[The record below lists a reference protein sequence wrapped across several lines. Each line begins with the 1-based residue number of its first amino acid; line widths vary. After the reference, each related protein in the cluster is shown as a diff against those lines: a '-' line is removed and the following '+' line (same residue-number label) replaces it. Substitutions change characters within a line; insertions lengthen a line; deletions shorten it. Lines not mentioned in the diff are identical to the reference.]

1 MLPTIE
7 ESPYRPPTWDYHAK
21 PNRFRL
27 VQLRAQKSEQ
37 CKELIK
43 QESRERLSRRNSSSR
58 EDLCSNTRPATM
70 CKTCR
75 RPLHYQGDANLG
87 PWGLRG
93 AYKSV
98 ALTSRRLW
106 SAQFHNE
113 EKETGEVQSSLWSPA
128 DPPPVSGTDDCSKED
143 DQGKRDCAFANAYGG
158 APLSHTHAVPRAHAQ
173 VDGDEGSFVKV
184 SDLREGSRE
193 LRVSGDVPKGSTI
206 SQASG
211 ASSGVKNGEITKAGS
226 LDHHN
231 GNSRHGR
238 KIVPTNSPPG
248 AVEVG
253 VVENLKPGTAHTTT
267 LEASKET
274 TQRPFFFLPS
284 EDEEE
289 SSYSEGIE
297 QELRRD
303 PDLYPLPKNGS
314 DTNRSPTSPN
324 DKRRTPLSPQSPL
337 KQSAAGDTDEIKDRI
352 RYCLQRARSRSTSFG
367 GLGSFE
373 AGLYR
378 LEGLLEDKNHASASS
393 HLRQKT
399 SPTSKQL
406 PSGHAAALMPKYKD
420 AGTLTDVCTGDNV
433 AEVEL
438 ISLVQEQIPRYILR
452 ADTVT
457 EFSGYD
463 NADWGVSFPA
473 LKEEEAEALSPEQA
487 EGALA
492 YFVLCGNRVSQM
504 TKTYNDIDA
513 VTRLLQEKEKDLE
526 LAAKIGQQLLER
538 NKTLEERN
546 ALLDAELSSASD
558 KITQLKHDL
567 QMKTDLLQIYTNDVD
582 DTSSCETTPTGLRLI
597 NVDILQHRVK
607 NLEDENRSLRQEASQ
622 LANDTIECEDKEK
635 ELVSDVIKQIS
646 DANLQIGQLSE
657 ELAKKVEDSLRQQE
671 EITQLL
677 AQVVDLQSRSKRL
690 AMENDELANMVGVAR
705 DCQQELTMELAELKE
720 KYAEVLDLLHDTQDQ
735 LRRVQKKNLPGNR
748 GHHLGSSL
756 FSSPF
761 NSGNDSIASEL
772 HSLNSLGEELGKSG
786 SSNMRRTFDTVRLTG
801 KCAGSGSQ
809 GSLSSLGYGGS
820 VHSTPT
826 RHPYTPSHMA
836 TPTHMA
842 SSGGTYAMSYMGS
855 QGSSVYSGGSGHPS
869 LDSGADSDASMH
881 TDSEDNYPGSHLG
894 VPGWPG
900 TPDLDSCLRR
910 LGPGNRSGTPSHFL
924 PYGCRTPDSI
934 MSTEYLPH
942 TGSGKSGLSTYG
954 GMNASDW
961 KLPQKLQIVKPIE
974 GSLTLHQWSRLATP
988 HLGGL
993 LEEREGVAIKGG
1005 AGADQLNLDV
1015 YSMSDLEE
1023 DEVEEENPGKRFMST
1038 SGVFTYTNSTILHPD
1053 DQTSLTPS
1061 LRPTQVSVLPTSSAN
1076 VIPTP
1081 STPMR
1086 APSCPPSRRG
1096 STATF
1101 STNTGLAK
1109 MLNERGMNMTSG
1121 FSPTATPANSPT
1133 ITRPGSPEPEGYKL
1147 PGLDDLTKTFHYG
1160 ASLLRR
1166 TFYKDDPSA
1175 PQSPAGPRVN
1185 LVEQVQAIG
1194 VNRFVGSS
1202 DRALTVGGIVMS
1214 RPATSPLLHLSNLI
1228 MNSAKS
1234 SNTNSTTFSTTT
1246 TSTFSASENAGIM
1259 SAPKIL
1265 SPGERRPTLPS
1276 GAPMGI
1282 PGHPG
1287 SGHLDNRLSQLKPG
1301 QRADLGT
1308 VGGRLRPSSLGSVP
1322 PRGNGEQNV
1331 GTVGWTSFGRKGGLL

>member
-1 MLPTIE
+1 
-7 ESPYRPPTWDYHAK
+7 
-21 PNRFRL
+21 
-27 VQLRAQKSEQ
+27 
-37 CKELIK
+37 
-43 QESRERLSRRNSSSR
+43 
-58 EDLCSNTRPATM
+58 
-70 CKTCR
+70 
-75 RPLHYQGDANLG
+75 
-87 PWGLRG
+87 
-93 AYKSV
+93 
-98 ALTSRRLW
+98 
-106 SAQFHNE
+106 
-113 EKETGEVQSSLWSPA
+113 
-128 DPPPVSGTDDCSKED
+128 
-143 DQGKRDCAFANAYGG
+143 
-158 APLSHTHAVPRAHAQ
+158 
-173 VDGDEGSFVKV
+173 
-184 SDLREGSRE
+184 
-193 LRVSGDVPKGSTI
+193 
-206 SQASG
+206 
-211 ASSGVKNGEITKAGS
+211 
-226 LDHHN
+226 
-231 GNSRHGR
+231 
-238 KIVPTNSPPG
+238 
-248 AVEVG
+248 
-253 VVENLKPGTAHTTT
+253 
-267 LEASKET
+267 
-274 TQRPFFFLPS
+274 
-284 EDEEE
+284 
-289 SSYSEGIE
+289 
-297 QELRRD
+297 
-303 PDLYPLPKNGS
+303 
-314 DTNRSPTSPN
+314 
-324 DKRRTPLSPQSPL
+324 
-337 KQSAAGDTDEIKDRI
+337 
-352 RYCLQRARSRSTSFG
+352 
-367 GLGSFE
+367 
-373 AGLYR
+373 
-378 LEGLLEDKNHASASS
+378 
-393 HLRQKT
+393 
-399 SPTSKQL
+399 
-406 PSGHAAALMPKYKD
+406 MPKYKD

-452 ADTVT
+452 ADIVT

-558 KITQLKHDL
+558 KISQLKHDL
-567 QMKTDLLQIYTNDVD
+567 QMKTDLLQIYTNGVD

-622 LANDTIECEDKEK
+622 LANDTSECEDKEK

-772 HSLNSLGEELGKSG
+772 HSLNSRVKWKSG

-836 TPTHMA
+836 TPTNMA

-924 PYGCRTPDSI
+924 PYECRTPDSI

-954 GMNASDW
+954 GMNASDC
-961 KLPQKLQIVKPIE
+961 LQ
-974 GSLTLHQWSRLATP
+974 
-988 HLGGL
+988 
-993 LEEREGVAIKGG
+993 
-1005 AGADQLNLDV
+1005 
-1015 YSMSDLEE
+1015 
-1023 DEVEEENPGKRFMST
+1023 
-1038 SGVFTYTNSTILHPD
+1038 
-1053 DQTSLTPS
+1053 
-1061 LRPTQVSVLPTSSAN
+1061 
-1076 VIPTP
+1076 
-1081 STPMR
+1081 
-1086 APSCPPSRRG
+1086 
-1096 STATF
+1096 
-1101 STNTGLAK
+1101 
-1109 MLNERGMNMTSG
+1109 
-1121 FSPTATPANSPT
+1121 
-1133 ITRPGSPEPEGYKL
+1133 
-1147 PGLDDLTKTFHYG
+1147 
-1160 ASLLRR
+1160 
-1166 TFYKDDPSA
+1166 
-1175 PQSPAGPRVN
+1175 
-1185 LVEQVQAIG
+1185 
-1194 VNRFVGSS
+1194 
-1202 DRALTVGGIVMS
+1202 
-1214 RPATSPLLHLSNLI
+1214 
-1228 MNSAKS
+1228 
-1234 SNTNSTTFSTTT
+1234 
-1246 TSTFSASENAGIM
+1246 
-1259 SAPKIL
+1259 
-1265 SPGERRPTLPS
+1265 
-1276 GAPMGI
+1276 
-1282 PGHPG
+1282 
-1287 SGHLDNRLSQLKPG
+1287 
-1301 QRADLGT
+1301 
-1308 VGGRLRPSSLGSVP
+1308 
-1322 PRGNGEQNV
+1322 
-1331 GTVGWTSFGRKGGLL
+1331 